1 MWAGYSESMS
11 DDVGRATLSL
21 LESLIEHL
29 EAAGVID
36 AEDIATIYEAAIERV
51 RERRDGSAE
60 LPLELQ
66 ARFARRRMC

>member
-1 MWAGYSESMS
+1 MS

-29 EAAGVID
+29 EGAGVID
-36 AEDIATIYEAAIERV
+36 AEDVAAIYEAAIERV
-51 RERRDGSAE
+51 RERRDASAG

-66 ARFARRRMC
+66 ASFARRRIC